1 MKVISDS
8 SPLIGLSSIGQLYIL
23 KSLWNN
29 IIIPE
34 AVYNEVVILGE
45 NKKGSVE
52 VKAACK
58 EWIKVISVRNR
69 QEIDAL
75 QTILDLG
82 EAEVITL
89 GQEIG
94 ADLLLINNREPR
106 RFAQS
111 LKLNLLGT
119 IGIIR
124 LAWKKK
130 IIKDPLN
137 HINKLRLKGFWISDS
152 LIKTLKS
159 EIKEK

>member
-1 MKVISDS
+1 M
-8 SPLIGLSSIGQLYIL
+8 
-23 KSLWNN
+23 
-29 IIIPE
+29 
-34 AVYNEVVILGE
+34 
-45 NKKGSVE
+45 SVQ
-52 VKAACK
+52 
-58 EWIKVISVRNR
+58 NL
-69 QEIDAL
+69 QEIEAL

-111 LKLNLLGT
+111 LSLNVLGT

-130 IIKDPLN
+130 IIKEPLSL
-137 HINKLRLKGFWISDS
+137 ISELKLKGFWISDN
-152 LIKTLKS
+152 LIKRVES
-159 EIKEK
+159 EIE

>member
-1 MKVISDS
+1 M
-8 SPLIGLSSIGQLYIL
+8 
-23 KSLWNN
+23 
-29 IIIPE
+29 
-34 AVYNEVVILGE
+34 
-45 NKKGSVE
+45 E